1 MCITT
6 SKNEQV
12 DAFDIILMNAIWKH
26 FFKKTFEQFIQVNRD
41 LYTVL
46 NKFSGFYSND
56 FISRKTTCLKKTPKA
71 MFYIKRLLSGK
82 KSMTRQNIYM
92 QHTKVE
98 HKSETKWYIILF
110 LKYPGGR
117 NIKGTWV

>member
-12 DAFDIILMNAIWKH
+12 DAFNIILMNAIWKH

-82 KSMTRQNIYM
+82 KKYDK
-92 QHTKVE
+92 TKHLHVAYDGWAYE
-98 HKSETKWYIILF
+98 WNKIIHYF
-110 LKYPGGR
+110 ISKISRGS
-117 NIKGTWV
+117 

>member
-6 SKNEQV
+6 SENEQV

-26 FFKKTFEQFIQVNRD
+26 FFKKTFEQFIQANRD

-82 KSMTRQNIYM
+82 KKVWQDKTFTCSIRMLSIRVKQNNTLLY
-92 QHTKVE
+92 
-98 HKSETKWYIILF
+98 F
-110 LKYPGGR
+110 
-117 NIKGTWV
+117 